1 MPCFFCTYTYLYK
14 ILSLNLKKN
23 KIMKKNK
30 IIAIVLLFMLNL
42 FLFSSCYTK
51 RNGIV
56 PCPQGYNDIQ
66 IEKVGDIQIEP
77 A

>member
-1 MPCFFCTYTYLYK
+1 
-14 ILSLNLKKN
+14 
-23 KIMKKNK
+23 MKKNK
-30 IIAIVLLFMLNL
+30 IIAVVLLFMLNL

-56 PCPQGYNDIQ
+56 PCPHGYNDIQ